1 MVRPNSPEQVAPR
14 DVSARRRNYRPM
26 TTSDE
31 VRFAWALAT
40 VTESVLTSQERTWL
54 CVTLGAGDS
63 AQAVE
68 ELLTVIADRGIALT
82 DDLVDSA
89 ADWLG
94 GFAGTTAEPRLKS
107 LVAGLTIKHPQ

>member
-1 MVRPNSPEQVAPR
+1 MRPSLPGQVAPL
-14 DVSARRRNYRPM
+14 DVSVRRRLSYRPM

-31 VRFAWALAT
+31 VSFAWALAT
-40 VTESVLTSQERTWL
+40 VTESVLTGRERTWL

-68 ELLTVIADRGIALT
+68 ELLTVIADHGIALT
-82 DDLVDSA
+82 DDLLKSA
-89 ADWLG
+89 ADWLA

-107 LVAGLTIKHPQ
+107 LVAGLTTKHRQ